1 MREKLLD
8 LMKNEGLK
16 PSQLAEQL
24 EINPAGISH
33 ILAGRNKPGFDLLQ
47 KILRRFPRIN
57 PDWLLLD
64 SDKMYRDEYPAASS
78 GQQASRTTAAQRS
91 SPELGNDLFTPTL
104 PGGLRADEK
113 QTQDADGHD
122 GSATQ
127 FPPALFGKANIKR
140 VVVLYET
147 RPSKVLRHRQSVEII
162 HAGRCPEYSILGKI
176 KFGQPGFR
184 FETDGTWSI
193 PETLGNYL
201 LIGKEKFLA
210 TVQLPV
216 FIARFI

>member
-57 PDWLLLD
+57 PDWLLLN

-113 QTQDADGHD
+113 QMQDKAADGHD
-122 GSATQ
+122 GSAAQ
-127 FPPALFGKANIKR
+127 FPQALFGKANVKR
-140 VVVLYET
+140 VIVLYDDQTFESYT
-147 RPSKVLRHRQSVEII
+147 PSAKR
-162 HAGRCPEYSILGKI
+162 
-176 KFGQPGFR
+176 
-184 FETDGTWSI
+184 
-193 PETLGNYL
+193 
-201 LIGKEKFLA
+201 
-210 TVQLPV
+210 
-216 FIARFI
+216 

>member
-113 QTQDADGHD
+113 QRHD

-140 VVVLYET
+140 VVVLYDDQTFESFT
-147 RPSKVLRHRQSVEII
+147 PSTKR
-162 HAGRCPEYSILGKI
+162 
-176 KFGQPGFR
+176 
-184 FETDGTWSI
+184 
-193 PETLGNYL
+193 
-201 LIGKEKFLA
+201 
-210 TVQLPV
+210 
-216 FIARFI
+216 